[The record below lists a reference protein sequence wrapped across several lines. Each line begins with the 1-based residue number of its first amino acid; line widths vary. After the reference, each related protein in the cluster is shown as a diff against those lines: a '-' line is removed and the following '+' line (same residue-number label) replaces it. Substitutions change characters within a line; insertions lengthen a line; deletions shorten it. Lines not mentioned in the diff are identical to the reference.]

1 MLSGEITNADFIVF
15 NLTQPGLETLST
27 TLEKSMSTA
36 IYTHV
41 LITTSLNVSNFTND
55 THVAAQLVTLIAT
68 SPFSGG

>member
-1 MLSGEITNADFIVF
+1 MLSGEITNANFIVF
-15 NLTQPGLETLST
+15 DLTQPGLETLSIA
-27 TLEKSMSTA
+27 LEKSMPA
-36 IYTHV
+36 VIYTHV